1 MSGCDRWVAVHLLA
15 CRELFRHVLLNGLCR
30 VFKLP
35 LAPFSAPA
43 CGGQLA
49 WGVAVGQ
56 GRMTGVVRRWGRLAA
71 VVAALALLAGGG
83 PPPGARHGGGRPAAG
98 GAPGARRGRRASVLA
113 GAPRGAR

>member
-56 GRMTGVVRRWGRLAA
+56 GRMTGVGRRWGRLAA
-71 VVAALALLAGGG
+71 VVAALALLAGGAARAG
-83 PPPGARHGGGRPAAG
+83 ARPARPPPPPAVF
-98 GAPGARRGRRASVLA
+98 PASPPSPPPHLLSV
-113 GAPRGAR
+113 P

>member
-71 VVAALALLAGGG
+71 GVAALALLAGGVAPAGAG
-83 PPPGARHGGGRPAAG
+83 PRGGRAPGGGGPRARPG
-98 GAPGARRGRRASVLA
+98 PSRHSRRWV
-113 GAPRGAR
+113 